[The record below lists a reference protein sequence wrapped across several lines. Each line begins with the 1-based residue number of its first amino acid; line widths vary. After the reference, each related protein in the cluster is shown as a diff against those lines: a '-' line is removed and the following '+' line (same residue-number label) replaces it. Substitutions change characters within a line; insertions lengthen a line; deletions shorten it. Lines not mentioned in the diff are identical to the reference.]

1 MPLCRP
7 LRATVVWCLMI
18 PYKAVQGY
26 ATLLGEVRA
35 AGVADLDRL
44 VASLSGLSDGEKY
57 EALAELLPDL
67 GQRYEVA
74 VSKVTAEFFSE
85 LQDMQGVR
93 KPVAPVELEPVGRA
107 SWQALAGWSTSGRT
121 LAERG
126 ANELFF
132 RLLSG
137 GFTRRLTEAA
147 SDTMVENAAAQGRMR
162 WQRVP
167 AAGCCAF
174 CAMLA
179 SRGGAYTSKESATQV
194 VGRGQSVVY
203 RKRGG
208 VKETRP
214 RGSRGLGQTFH
225 DNCRCSSVAVSEGNT
240 VDLGDQAEKYF
251 KAYAEARDKILAGV
265 GFETDSWRD
274 REGADHHTT
283 YRVDG
288 SGDPVSS
295 KELTNRIAALMRKAA
310 A

>member
-1 MPLCRP
+1 
-7 LRATVVWCLMI
+7 MI
-18 PYKAVQGY
+18 PYDAVQGY

-74 VSKVTAEFFSE
+74 ASRVSAEFFNE
-85 LQDMQGVR
+85 LQDMQMIR

-121 LAERG
+121 LAERA

-162 WQRVP
+162 YQRVP
-167 AAGCCAF
+167 APGCCAF

-225 DNCRCSSVAVSEGNT
+225 DNCRCSAVAVSEGNE
-240 VDLGDQAEKYF
+240 VDLGAQAEKYF
-251 KAYAEARDKILAGV
+251 KAYADARDEVLSGV
-265 GFETDSWRD
+265 RMETDVWMDRD
-274 REGADHHTT
+274 KSRHTDS
-283 YRVDG
+283 YRVDEN
-288 SGDPVSS
+288 GDRVSS
-295 KELTNRIAALMRKAA
+295 KELTNRMAALMRKAA

>member
-1 MPLCRP
+1 
-7 LRATVVWCLMI
+7 MI
-18 PYKAVQGY
+18 PYDAVQGY

-74 VSKVTAEFFSE
+74 ASRVSAEFFNE
-85 LQDMQGVR
+85 LQDMQMIR

-107 SWQALAGWSTSGRT
+107 SWQALVGWSTPGRA
-121 LAERG
+121 LAERA

-162 WQRVP
+162 YQRVP
-167 AAGCCAF
+167 APGCCAF

-179 SRGGAYTSKESATQV
+179 SRGGAYTSKESASQV

-208 VKETRP
+208 DKATRP

-225 DNCRCSSVAVSEGNT
+225 DNCRCSAVAVSEGNE
-240 VDLGDQAEKYF
+240 VDLGAQAEKYF
-251 KAYAEARDKILAGV
+251 KAYADARDEVLSGV
-265 GFETDSWRD
+265 RMETDVWMDRD
-274 REGADHHTT
+274 KSRHTDS
-283 YRVDG
+283 YRVDEN
-288 SGDPVSS
+288 GDRVSS
-295 KELTNRIAALMRKAA
+295 KELTNRMAALMRKAA

>member
-1 MPLCRP
+1 MVGL
-7 LRATVVWCLMI
+7 WCLMI
-18 PYKAVQGY
+18 PYEAVQGY

-44 VASLSGLSDGEKY
+44 VASLSDLSDSEKY
-57 EALAELLPDL
+57 EALSDLLPDL

-74 VSKVTAEFFSE
+74 ASRVSAGFFDE
-85 LQDMQGVR
+85 LQDMQTVS
-93 KPVAPVELEPVGRA
+93 KPVAPIELEPVGRA
-107 SWQALAGWSTSGRT
+107 SWQALAGWSTAGRT
-121 LAERG
+121 LAEKA
-126 ANELFF
+126 ANDLFF

-162 WQRVP
+162 YQRVP

-179 SRGGAYTSKESATQV
+179 SRGGAYTSEESATQV

-203 RKRGG
+203 RRRGG
-208 VKETRP
+208 VQATRP

-225 DNCRCSSVAVSEGNT
+225 DNCRCSAVAVSEGNT

-251 KAYAEARDKILAGV
+251 KAYAEARDKILV
-265 GFETDSWRD
+265 DTGFETDSWRD
-274 REGADHHTT
+274 FEGADHHTT

-295 KELTNRIAALMRKAA
+295 KELTNRMAALMRKAA